1 MSGSGF
7 DYSSFE
13 EYRRKFNKMYIEFE
27 NWLNAFLLKEGMRFI
42 AGVKP
47 RTPVDTGDLRNHWSL
62 DTVTGITHGAG
73 SRRELRVWFV
83 NSMYYATFVE
93 YGHAKPY
100 KSGAA
105 EGSADWV
112 PGYFMMT
119 VTLDQIERSMP
130 ARFDSAFRQFLLGL
144 GVM

>member
-1 MSGSGF
+1 MSRSGF
-7 DYSSFE
+7 DYSSFLR
-13 EYRRKFNKMYIEFE
+13 YRNSFNKMYQQFDS
-27 NWLNAFLLKEGMRFI
+27 WLNAFLLKEGMRFI

-47 RTPVDTGDLRNHWSL
+47 RTPVDTGDLRNHWQL
-62 DTVTGITHGAG
+62 NGITRSGNT
-73 SRRELRVWFV
+73 LNCWFV
-83 NSMYYATFVE
+83 NTMYYATFVE

-100 KSGAA
+100 RAGAA